1 MLAVLVM
8 PILNL
13 LSLYWLW
20 THGISESYRNGFLNL
35 NEMRTEHR
43 AEIPIAY

>member
-8 PILNL
+8 PIANMF
-13 LSLYWLW
+13 SSYWSY
-20 THGISESYRNGFLNL
+20 TNGISESYRNGFVNL

-43 AEIPIAY
+43 TDIPIIY